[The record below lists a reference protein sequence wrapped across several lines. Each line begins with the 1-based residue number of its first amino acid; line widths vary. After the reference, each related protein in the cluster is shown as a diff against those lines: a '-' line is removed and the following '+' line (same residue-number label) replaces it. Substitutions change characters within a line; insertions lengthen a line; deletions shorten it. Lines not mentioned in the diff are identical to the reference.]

1 MSEMIGRLR
10 VALGLETASFE
21 RGAKRAAAEIDTFG
35 SKAEKAG
42 FKVGSMA
49 KTIVAGGAAI
59 AGSAIVVQLKGMV
72 EESLRYTKAL
82 SEMAKV
88 SNASI
93 EEFQGLG
100 LAAKSV
106 GIENDKL
113 ADILKDVNDKVGEFI
128 STGGGPLKDFFEKI
142 APKVGVTAEQFKN
155 LSGPQ
160 ALQLYIS
167 SLEKAGVNQQQMTF
181 YMEALA
187 SDSTK
192 LIPLMKNN
200 GEAVRAYA
208 EEARKAGIIIS
219 QDLADKS
226 VAAGQKVEAL
236 KTKLEMRWNV
246 AVAENSEKIEAVV
259 ESLDNLVTRLFRLI
273 EALDKLGNNKVMRFL
288 GGGLA
293 SSFGLAD
300 NYSNPMDIVARA
312 EQVKRDRQQRG
323 GGATPVVPKSSASP
337 AWGKTT
343 TAPLL
348 QSGSAYT
355 GLRTN
360 FAGGSTLM
368 PSAASTFAGM
378 QPGEGKSWA
387 DIVWDQNDRWAA
399 VRGELADDTRKT
411 AEVIDESSLD
421 IEAANERV
429 TKSFEEMA
437 NNSLNALQSL
447 VNAVQS
453 GDVVGILQNILGLG
467 QALGVNFGGGGF
479 GSAASINTGTLD
491 ILRGTNFNPNLPA
504 YANGTNFH
512 PGGLALVGE
521 RGPEIVRLP
530 RGAGVTPNHA
540 LGGGMAVQV
549 LPSKY
554 FDVRVFENIGT
565 AAPSLIEA
573 GGERG
578 YSKVVRKSRRSLV
591 R

>member
-10 VALGLETASFE
+10 VALGLETAAFE
-21 RGAKRAAAEIDTFG
+21 KGAKRASAEIDTFG

-42 FKVGSMA
+42 FKIGSLA

-59 AGSAIVVQLKGMV
+59 AGSAAVNQLKNMV

-82 SEMAKV
+82 DQMAKV

-93 EEFQGLG
+93 EEFQGIAI
-100 LAAKSV
+100 AAQSV

-113 ADILKDVNDKVGEFI
+113 ADILKDVNDKIGEFI
-128 STGGGPLKDFFEKI
+128 ATGGGEMKDFFENI

-167 SLEKAGVNQQQMTF
+167 SLEKAGLTQQQMTF

-187 SDSTK
+187 NDSTK

-226 VAAGQKVEAL
+226 VKAGQKVEAL

-246 AVAENSEKIEAVV
+246 AVAENADKIEAIVNKID
-259 ESLDNLVTRLFRLI
+259 LMVTRFMKLI
-273 EALDKLGNNKVMRFL
+273 EQMQKFGNTPIGRLLAK
-288 GGGLA
+288 GGDLA
-293 SSFGLAD
+293 SYAT
-300 NYSNPMDIVARA
+300 NPL
-312 EQVKRDRQQRG
+312 K
-323 GGATPVVPKSSASP
+323 GGAELLDAALSAAERKGGAAPVAARP
-337 AWGKTT
+337 AAGNWSKTT

-360 FAGGSTLM
+360 FASGSTLL
-368 PSAASTFAGM
+368 PSASSTLAGM

-387 DIVWDQNDRWAA
+387 DIVWEQNDRWAA
-399 VRGELADDTRKT
+399 VRGELADDTRET
-411 AEVIDESSLD
+411 AEVINESSLD
-421 IEAANERV
+421 IAAANERV
-429 TKSFEEMA
+429 TESFEAMA
-437 NNSLNALQSL
+437 QNSLSALQSL

-453 GDVVGILQNILGLG
+453 NDIVGILQSVLGLG
-467 QALGVNFGGGGF
+467 QQLGISFGGGSGF
-479 GSAASINTGTLD
+479 GSAASINSDALSS
-491 ILRGTNFNPNLPA
+491 LRGSSLASLPA
-504 YANGTNFH
+504 YAGGTSFH
-512 PGGLALVGE
+512 PGGLAMVGE

-530 RGAGVTPNHA
+530 RGSAVYPNGTGP
-540 LGGGMAVQV
+540 GGGGNTYYLQGNLLTPEFWQRITSQDMQ
-549 LPSKY
+549 
-554 FDVRVFENIGT
+554 
-565 AAPSLIEA
+565 AAQA
-573 GGERG
+573 GGELG
-578 YSKVVRKSRRSLV
+578 YRKVLTKSRRRLA
-591 R
+591 